1 MQRTWIVIKAISKKE
16 MEYLMKKGFKFHED
30 IFKTYSGKNKYY
42 YRECNAINKALENY
56 HNGLNVV
63 QYKWQKSKTKYTGK
77 VVSYHRKEK
86 EKQC

>member
-1 MQRTWIVIKAISKKE
+1 

-42 YRECNAINKALENY
+42 YRECNAINKALDDY

-63 QYKWQKSKTKYTGK
+63 EYKQQKKQDKIYMKGGI
-77 VVSYHRKEK
+77 SYWNINYFWIPMHY
-86 EKQC
+86 

>member
-1 MQRTWIVIKAISKKE
+1 

-42 YRECNAINKALENY
+42 YRECNDINKELDDY
-56 HNGLNVV
+56 HNGLSVV
-63 QYKWQKSKTKYTGK
+63 EYKWQKRKIKYIRK

>member
-42 YRECNAINKALENY
+42 YKECNAISKALENY

-63 QYKWQKSKTKYTGK
+63 QYKWQKSKTKYTWK
-77 VVSYHRKEK
+77 VVSFIGI
-86 EKQC
+86 

>member
-42 YRECNAINKALENY
+42 YRECNAISKAWENY

-63 QYKWQKSKTKYTGK
+63 QYKWQKSKTKYTWK
-77 VVSYHRKEK
+77 VVSFIGI
-86 EKQC
+86 

>member
-42 YRECNAINKALENY
+42 YRECNAISKALENY

-63 QYKWQKSKTKYTGK
+63 QYKWQKSKTKYTWK
-77 VVSYHRKEK
+77 VVSFIGI
-86 EKQC
+86 

>member
-16 MEYLMKKGFKFHED
+16 MEYLMKTGFKFHED

-42 YRECNAINKALENY
+42 YRECNDINKALDDY
-56 HNGLNVV
+56 HNGLNVME
-63 QYKWQKSKTKYTGK
+63 YKWHKSKTKYIGK

>member
-1 MQRTWIVIKAISKKE
+1 

-42 YRECNAINKALENY
+42 YRECNAINKALNDY

-63 QYKWQKSKTKYTGK
+63 EYVK
-77 VVSYHRKEK
+77 
-86 EKQC
+86 

>member
-1 MQRTWIVIKAISKKE
+1 

-63 QYKWQKSKTKYTGK
+63 QYKQQKIKTKYIGK
-77 VVSYHRKEK
+77 VVSFIGI
-86 EKQC
+86 

>member
-1 MQRTWIVIKAISKKE
+1 

-42 YRECNAINKALENY
+42 YRECNSINKALDDY

-63 QYKWQKSKTKYTGK
+63 EYK
-77 VVSYHRKEK
+77 
-86 EKQC
+86 

>member
-1 MQRTWIVIKAISKKE
+1 MKRTWIVIKAISKKE
-16 MEYLMKKGFKFHED
+16 MEYLMKKVFMFHED

-63 QYKWQKSKTKYTGK
+63 QYK
-77 VVSYHRKEK
+77 
-86 EKQC
+86 

>member
-1 MQRTWIVIKAISKKE
+1 MKRTWIVIKAISKKE

-42 YRECNAINKALENY
+42 YKECNAIKKALDDY

-63 QYKWQKSKTKYTGK
+63 EYK
-77 VVSYHRKEK
+77 
-86 EKQC
+86 

>member
-1 MQRTWIVIKAISKKE
+1 MKRTWIVIKAISKKE

-42 YRECNAINKALENY
+42 YRECNTINKALDDY
-56 HNGLNVV
+56 HNGLNGVE
-63 QYKWQKSKTKYTGK
+63 YKWQKSKIQDIGK

>member
-1 MQRTWIVIKAISKKE
+1 MK
-16 MEYLMKKGFKFHED
+16 YLMNKEFKFHED

-42 YRECNAINKALENY
+42 YRECNAINKALDDY
-56 HNGLNVV
+56 HNGLSVME
-63 QYKWQKSKTKYTGK
+63 YKWQERKTKYIGK

>member
-1 MQRTWIVIKAISKKE
+1 MGSNPTPHVTLLLGEINAKDVIVIKAISKKE

-42 YRECNAINKALENY
+42 HRECNAINKALDDY

-63 QYKWQKSKTKYTGK
+63 EYVK
-77 VVSYHRKEK
+77 
-86 EKQC
+86 

>member
-1 MQRTWIVIKAISKKE
+1 MKRTWIVIKAISKKE

-42 YRECNAINKALENY
+42 YRECNAINKALDDY

-63 QYKWQKSKTKYTGK
+63 EYKWQKRKTKYIGK

-86 EKQC
+86 EK